1 MDQLVAN
8 RKRERRLT
16 ILIALAVVAATI
28 SFGLAACSS
37 LDQTTSSTSA
47 NSSEPDD
54 TPSARHRSGGGIP
67 GAADGVLPDN
77 ASPFDTD
84 LPGIAK
90 LNPKLL
96 EAVQAAAKAAE
107 EDGIELHLATGW
119 RSKKYQEELM
129 EKAIQRYGSRKKAS
143 QYVASPETSHH
154 VTGNA
159 VDIGPTDAD
168 DWVNRHGNKFGL
180 CQTLANEI
188 WHFELATTPGGTCPP
203 PQASSDG

>member
-16 ILIALAVVAATI
+16 VLIALAVVAATI

-37 LDQTTSSTSA
+37 LDHPSA
-47 NSSEPDD
+47 NSGEPDD
-54 TPSARHRSGGGIP
+54 PPSARHRSSGGIA

-84 LPGIAK
+84 LPGIEK

-96 EAVQAAAKAAE
+96 KAVQAAAKAAE
-107 EDGIELHLATGW
+107 KDGIELHLTTGW
-119 RSKKYQEELM
+119 RSKKYQEELL
-129 EKAIQRYGSRKKAS
+129 EKAIQRYGSREKAA

-180 CQTLANEI
+180 CQTLAKEI
-188 WHFELATTPGGTCPP
+188 WHFELATTPGGTCPAP
-203 PQASSDG
+203 GV